1 MRTATILPRVPR
13 AMTPWLAVISA
24 RAGNPKGA
32 VWIIGRAADSFISH
46 GQVVHPGDVLTI
58 TVTTC

>member
-1 MRTATILPRVPR
+1 
-13 AMTPWLAVISA
+13 MTPWLAVISA